1 MKTHNDI
8 LMILCFL
15 LAMVCQQKLHAQ
27 QYTGMSG
34 LIHVP
39 SADMDRTGDVRVG
52 VHFLNKEFTPDVLVY
67 DHAKYHTMTHYL
79 SITPFRWIEIG
90 YTCTLL
96 RYFKIRNGVNCLD
109 EVGLYRK
116 DRYFSVKLQPICEKT
131 GKWWPSIA
139 IGTNDPYSAWN
150 KKKAGESIGNSFFS
164 NIYIVMSKHFI
175 WRKNSWGIH
184 VAYRDW
190 ERTEN
195 KKWRGIVGGITYRP
209 FFAKNLRAMAEY
221 TGNEIN
227 IGADYLLWKHFLL
240 QASLQDGKYLSGG
253 VCFQINLL

>member
-15 LAMVCQQKLHAQ
+15 LAMGCQQKLHAQ

-67 DHAKYHTMTHYL
+67 DRAKYHTMTHYL
-79 SITPFRWIEIG
+79 SITPFRWMEVG

-96 RYFKIRNGVNCLD
+96 RSVKTKKGTNRPDG
-109 EVGLYRK
+109 VGLYRK

-139 IGTNDPYSAWN
+139 VGTNDPYSTSSKSSRN
-150 KKKAGESIGNSFFS
+150 CFFS
-164 NIYIVMSKHFI
+164 NMYVAMSKHI
-175 WRKNSWGIH
+175 VWRENSWGIH

-190 ERTEN
+190 KHAEN
-195 KKWRGIVGGITYRP
+195 KKWKGIVGGITYQP
-209 FFAKNLRAMAEY
+209 CFAKDLRAIAEY

-227 IGADYLLWKHFLL
+227 IGADCLLWKHFLL
-240 QASLQDGKYLSGG
+240 QASLQDGKYFSGG
-253 VCFQINLL
+253 VCFRINLL

>member
-1 MKTHNDI
+1 MKTCSDI

-15 LAMVCQQKLHAQ
+15 LVMGYQQELHAQ
-27 QYTGMSG
+27 QYTGTSG

-52 VHFLNKEFTPDVLVY
+52 VHFLNKEFTPDILVY
-67 DHAKYHTMTHYL
+67 DNAKYHTMTHYL
-79 SITPFRWIEIG
+79 SITPFRWLEIG

-96 RYFKIRNGVNCLD
+96 RSFKIRNGVEYPN

-116 DRYFSVKLQPICEKT
+116 DRYFSVKLQPICEKV

-139 IGTNDPYSAWN
+139 IGSNDPYSSDRKSTRN
-150 KKKAGESIGNSFFS
+150 NFFS
-164 NIYIVMSKHFI
+164 NIYIAMSKHFI
-175 WRKNSWGIH
+175 CGENVWGLH

-190 ERTEN
+190 KHAEN
-195 KKWRGIVGGITYRP
+195 NKWKGIVGGFTYRP
-209 FFAKNLRAMAEY
+209 SFARNLRAIAEY

-227 IGADYLLWKHFLL
+227 IGADYLLWRHFLL
-240 QASLQDGKYLSGG
+240 QASLQDGKYFSGG